1 MAITDKDIQAI
12 ADMVLSAIRTNSRSI
27 EQLSMATSLSDT
39 DSIEI
44 AGGQRIT
51 IGALHHILK
60 ERIVASDITPKISE
74 LEKKIKAAAPRSVE
88 LEELDSMGTDGSVG
102 QMLAFAVDKEN
113 HTLWAVCQ
121 NRMKVGTV
129 SVFADFG
136 PHVLYQILT
145 TSNDVVD
152 GKLQESH
159 RDGRLHSFWRC
170 FGITENTGD
179 YPVGEWTPWQPFGAQ
194 TPIECAD
201 EADMAAK
208 AASDA
213 YPEGTQF
220 FIPETD

>member
-1 MAITDKDIQAI
+1 MQEALDRQEATQTEHESAI
-12 ADMVLSAIRTNSRSI
+12 A
-27 EQLSMATSLSDT
+27 
-39 DSIEI
+39 
-44 AGGQRIT
+44 
-51 IGALHHILK
+51 
-60 ERIVASDITPKISE
+60 
-74 LEKKIKAAAPRSVE
+74 AAAPRSVE
-88 LEELDSMGTDGSVG
+88 LAELDTMGTDGSVG
-102 QMLAFAVDKEN
+102 QMLAFATGKEN

-121 NRMKVGTV
+121 NGMKVGTV
-129 SVFADFG
+129 SMFADFG

-159 RDGRLHSFWRC
+159 RDGRLHKSWRC